1 MSTNYMG
8 GMCKKCNEGTITE
21 LLKHTSAVYD
31 CSDYKQHPN
40 CRYSDFLSIGQF
52 AQKLGIS
59 RQKVDKDLK
68 RPIVFKFLHAQK
80 VGKMVI
86 IPKDAKDYRQKKFMK
101 KGFKSK

>member
-1 MSTNYMG
+1 MSVPI
-8 GMCKKCNEGTITE
+8 ITCR
-21 LLKHTSAVYD
+21 K
-31 CSDYKQHPN
+31 CSDGEITILLQNVSSIAQCPDYKTDPN

-68 RPIVFKFLHAQK
+68 RPLVFKFVGAQK

-86 IPKDAKDYRQKKFMK
+86 IPKTARDYRQKKFMK
-101 KGFKSK
+101 KGFKVNQ